1 MAIVK
6 AQEAKAQFSRL
17 LDRVAQGE
25 KITITRN
32 GVPVATLIPAE
43 KETPRSTHAE
53 IVEGMRELRKS
64 VKPGPPS
71 VREMIAQGRRR

>member
-1 MAIVK
+1 MSTIGAK
-6 AQEAKAQFSRL
+6 EARLHFSGL

-25 KITITRN
+25 QITITRH
-32 GVPVATLIPAE
+32 GVPVALLLPAE
-43 KETPRSTHAE
+43 TKTSQLTHAE
-53 IVEGMRELRKS
+53 IVEGMRALRKR